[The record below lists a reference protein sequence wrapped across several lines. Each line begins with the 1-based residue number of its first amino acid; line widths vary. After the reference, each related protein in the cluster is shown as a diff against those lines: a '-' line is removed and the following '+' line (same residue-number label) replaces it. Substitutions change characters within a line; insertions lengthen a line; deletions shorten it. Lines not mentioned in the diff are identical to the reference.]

1 MYCADDNEYI
11 SQSIIKNMSEGVI
24 SVNSSGIITLANDS
38 ALHILERKKDDL
50 IGKKFAHS
58 FFDSSENDDFTQIVL
73 DAIYKKTKKLR
84 SVVDFFANGKKK
96 RLFMTVSYMQDD
108 KGNQLGITLVI
119 TDITESERLRLELL
133 RMQAGVIEN
142 MADLVENRDGST
154 GGHIKRTAEYVR
166 IVTKELQR
174 ERKFID
180 AIDNQFIFNIVT
192 AAPLHDI
199 GKISI
204 PDIILNKPGRFT
216 DEEYSIMKTHT
227 TAGRKAL
234 QKAIKTMGDSPYLN
248 MAINMAQ
255 SHHEWW
261 NGKGY
266 PDGIKGEEIPLCA
279 RIMAIADVFDAIVSK
294 RCYKEAI
301 PLDKAYA
308 IIREE
313 SGTHFDPDIVEAFF
327 NAQDKIEEA
336 LHRLSD
342 ENLSAEQ

>member
-11 SQSIIKNMSEGVI
+11 SKNIIKNMSEGVVSI
-24 SVNSSGIITLANDS
+24 NSNGIISLVNDS
-38 ALHILERKKDDL
+38 ALKILGCKQESL
-50 IGKKFAHS
+50 IGKKFAQS
-58 FFDSSENDDFTQIVL
+58 FFGTSENDDFNQCVL
-73 DAIYKKTKKLR
+73 DAIYSKTKKHK
-84 SVVDFFANGKKK
+84 SVVDYHTGESKK
-96 RLFMTVSYMQDD
+96 RLFMTVSYMQDE
-108 KGNQLGITLVI
+108 KGNQMGVTLVI
-119 TDITESERLRLELL
+119 TDITEAERLRLELL
-133 RMQAGVIEN
+133 KMQASVIEN

-154 GGHIKRTAEYVR
+154 GGHIKRTAEYVK
-166 IVTKELQR
+166 IVTKELFR
-174 ERKFID
+174 EKKFTDEID
-180 AIDNQFIFNIVT
+180 EHFIFNIVT

-204 PDIILNKPGRFT
+204 PDVILNKPGRYT
-216 DEEYSIMKTHT
+216 DEEYNIMKTHT

-234 QKAIKTMGDSPYLN
+234 QKAVKTMGNSPYLN

-266 PDGIKGEEIPLCA
+266 PEGIKGEEIPLCA

-294 RCYKEAI
+294 RCYKDAV
-301 PLDKAYA
+301 PLDKAYT

-313 SGTHFDPDIVEAFF
+313 SGTHFDPIVVEAFF

-342 ENLSAEQ
+342 ENLSAE